1 MPASSPGSR
10 YRLHLPAILAI
21 IMKKG
26 LIPLLLLWS
35 FVSTSMANE
44 VSPSIV
50 NELAP
55 AGRLRVAINFG
66 NPVLAQKDA
75 ATGEPRGVS
84 AALAHEFA
92 KRLGRQAEFIPFD
105 TAGQV
110 FEAMKTGALDLAF
123 LAIDPAREAH
133 IAFTAPYVVIEG
145 TYLVPEASPLRA
157 IEDVDRDGIRV
168 AVGRGAAYHLF
179 LKRELKHARLVEAPT
194 SEAAL
199 DLLLQAGLD
208 AAAGVKQPLVSFAAG
223 HANVRVLPGR
233 FMAIDQAMAIP
244 KGRDAGLRYLRSFVE
259 EMKASG
265 FVANALAGSGHGE
278 VTVAPPSPLNE

>member
-1 MPASSPGSR
+1 
-10 YRLHLPAILAI
+10 
-21 IMKKG
+21 MKKG
-26 LIPLLLLWS
+26 LIPFLLLLS
-35 FVSTSMANE
+35 VVSSSMANE

-50 NELAP
+50 SELAP
-55 AGRLRVAINFG
+55 TGRLRVAINFG

-75 ATGEPRGVS
+75 AGEPRGVS
-84 AALAHEFA
+84 AALARELA
-92 KRLGRQAEFIPFD
+92 KRLGKPAEFIPFD

-123 LAIDPAREAH
+123 LAIDPARAAD
-133 IAFTAPYVVIEG
+133 IAFTAPYVEIEG
-145 TYLVPEASPLRA
+145 TYLVPENSPLRTV
-157 IEDVDRDGIRV
+157 EDVDRDGIRV

-199 DLLLQAGLD
+199 ELLLQAGLD
-208 AAAGVKQPLVSFAAG
+208 AAAGVKQPLVTFAAS
-223 HANVRVLPGR
+223 HPNVRVMPGR

-244 KGRDAGLRYLRSFVE
+244 KGRDAGLRFLRAFVE

-265 FVANALAGSGHGE
+265 FVAKALAESGRGE
-278 VTVAPPSPLNE
+278 VTVAPPSPVE